1 MRDGNGEVDVPH
13 ALAAHA
19 GECDLHTAAVA
30 DNTFVFDAFVFTARA
45 FPVACWTED
54 TLAEEAAF
62 FWLESAVVDGL
73 GIFYLSLA
81 PATHGIRGCHRD
93 GHLVKTNGFRF
104 TNGFVEV

>member
-1 MRDGNGEVDVPH
+1 MTH
-13 ALAAHA
+13 ALTPNA
-19 GECDLHTAAVA
+19 GEGNLDTATVA
-30 DNTFVFDAFVFTARA
+30 DDAFVLDAFILAART

-54 TLAEEAAF
+54 TLAEETAF
-62 FWLESAVVDGL
+62 FRLKSAIVDGF

-81 PATHGIRGCHRD
+81 PATHGIRGCHGD

>member
-1 MRDGNGEVDVPH
+1 MTH
-13 ALAAHA
+13 AFTTHA
-19 GECDLHTAAVA
+19 GECDLHTASVA
-30 DNTFVFDAFVFTARA
+30 DDALVLNAFVFTARA

-54 TLAEEAAF
+54 TLAEKTAL
-62 FWLESAVVDGL
+62 FWLEGAVVDGL

-81 PATHGIRGCHRD
+81 PATHGIRGCHGD